1 MTADEFGTVDVDL
14 LADFIGDALD
24 GPEQQRVARLVADDP
39 EWRSAYARLAP
50 AMDMVGAELGAMG
63 TAAEPMPDDLWVRL
77 EDAFTSPIAEPT
89 TIDPELA
96 DPALTH
102 PTLTSPELADSEL
115 ADSELADSGLGSPSE
130 PHLEPVRGAGDR
142 HLVSV
147 PTGVEDRKPTSRRR
161 RLRWAAPIA
170 AAAGVV
176 AFAGFGAAY
185 LTSDKAGDDASNS
198 SAGAANAPMAAAD
211 NAERAAGG
219 SLVTGP
225 DQTLTSGLD
234 YSEQS
239 LRWMASAKDPMLEI
253 RPKASGSAAPGSSAD
268 NNSTRPSA
276 ADSTARPQE
285 FSSRTAAGL
294 AQLRSSSDALQAC
307 LQQVAL
313 ENGAG
318 PIAVKSVDFAAF
330 AGAPALI
337 VRFTAAQTEW
347 VWATGPDCGASGRG
361 AQVRSMVRVG

>member
-1 MTADEFGTVDVDL
+1 MTPDEFGTVDNEFGTVDIDL

-50 AMDMVGAELGAMG
+50 AMDTVGAELGAMG
-63 TAAEPMPDDLWVRL
+63 AVAEPMPDDLWVRL
-77 EDAFTSPIAEPT
+77 EDGFTSPIAEPT

-96 DPALTH
+96 DPGLIH
-102 PTLTSPELADSEL
+102 PTLTSPELAHSEL
-115 ADSELADSGLGSPSE
+115 ADSELGTSSE
-130 PHLEPVRGAGDR
+130 PRLEPVGGAGDR

-147 PTGVEDRKPTSRRR
+147 PTGVEDRKQTSRRR

-185 LTSDKAGDDASNS
+185 LSDNSSENSADS
-198 SAGAANAPMAAAD
+198 SAGSAPLAAAD
-211 NAERAAGG
+211 NAERAGVG

-225 DQTLTSGLD
+225 GETLASGLD
-234 YSEQS
+234 YSEKS
-239 LRWMASAKDPMLEI
+239 MRFSASSKAPMLQTQDPASPQAGGSDSTWSTEAETTD
-253 RPKASGSAAPGSSAD
+253 KASG
-268 NNSTRPSA
+268 
-276 ADSTARPQE
+276 
-285 FSSRTAAGL
+285 GL
-294 AQLRSSSDALQAC
+294 ARLLPDGALRACLEAVALQ
-307 LQQVAL
+307 
-313 ENGAG
+313 NNAG
-318 PIAVKSVDFAAF
+318 PIVVQSVDYARF
-330 AGAPALI
+330 AGAAALI
-337 VRFTAAQTEW
+337 VRFTSDGVES